1 MAQSVSL
8 QSSSSAARLL
18 FGFIAG
24 FVATL
29 IFHQIGL
36 LLLHFVGMTPN
47 MPYNMN
53 SVPPFGVPQFISL
66 SFWGGVWGII
76 FVLVEPYLVRSPG
89 GYWLGAINFG
99 AIFPTAV
106 AWFIVRPLKGLPVAD
121 VFGCCYPSG
130 QATTIARA
138 WCSSLA
144 TYRAKR
150 SNGPWP
156 PARRGRRNARHPS
169 RLPAS
174 GRRGEPDA
182 IFSLPLARLPRQ
194 PRFLVRPAP
203 S

>member
-24 FVATL
+24 LVATL

-66 SFWGGVWGII
+66 SFWGGVWGLI

-89 GYWLGAINFG
+89 
-99 AIFPTAV
+99 
-106 AWFIVRPLKGLPVAD
+106 
-121 VFGCCYPSG
+121 
-130 QATTIARA
+130 ATG
-138 WCSSLA
+138 W
-144 TYRAKR
+144 
-150 SNGPWP
+150 
-156 PARRGRRNARHPS
+156 
-169 RLPAS
+169 
-174 GRRGEPDA
+174 
-182 IFSLPLARLPRQ
+182 
-194 PRFLVRPAP
+194 AP
-203 S
+203 SSSARSFRRQSPGSSCGR

>member
-36 LLLHFVGMTPN
+36 LLLNFVGMTPN

-76 FVLVEPYLVRSPG
+76 FVVIEPYLVRSPG
-89 GYWLGAINFG
+89 GYWLGAIIFG

-121 VFGCCYPSG
+121 VFRVPGIFIGPIKNACGGSG
-130 QATTIARA
+130 
-138 WCSSLA
+138 
-144 TYRAKR
+144 
-150 SNGPWP
+150 
-156 PARRGRRNARHPS
+156 
-169 RLPAS
+169 
-174 GRRGEPDA
+174 
-182 IFSLPLARLPRQ
+182 PRC
-194 PRFLVRPAP
+194 F
-203 S
+203 